1 VVPSVWRRRTWAAGM
16 QGCCCVWPVY
26 GDDVPEQLECRDVAC
41 PVYGEEEQPRRRFTY
56 VVDGEVGRHRRRH
69 RQVEYIVCV
78 SQHRT
83 WHQSTMIDN
92 SHNINIYLSTL
103 SADNSSQ
110 VTLTFNNNS
119 SKHRISGW
127 SASGCKRTRFLHLWL
142 LANSIVPAL
151 PSS

>member
-1 VVPSVWRRRTWAAGM
+1 M
-16 QGCCCVWPVY
+16 QGCCVCPVHGDDVPEQLECRDVAWCPVYGDDVPEQLECSDVAWCSVY

-83 WHQSTMIDN
+83 
-92 SHNINIYLSTL
+92 
-103 SADNSSQ
+103 
-110 VTLTFNNNS
+110 
-119 SKHRISGW
+119 
-127 SASGCKRTRFLHLWL
+127 
-142 LANSIVPAL
+142 
-151 PSS
+151 